1 MCGDMYEDREKKSM
15 DTCVEEDKIE
25 KKKIEMIIKSETYG
39 WKNNI
44 KNKEKKKRFWVGLNS
59 FQITKILINFKTKI
73 R

>member
-15 DTCVEEDKIE
+15 DMCVEQDKIG
-25 KKKIEMIIKSETYG
+25 KKKIEMIIKSERYR
-39 WKNNI
+39 WKNKI
-44 KNKEKKKRFWVGLNS
+44 KNKEKKGFWVGLNS